1 MGIVLFRVDERLIHG
16 QVVVGWGNHLR
27 SRLYVVF
34 DDELAES
41 GWEQD
46 LYRLALPS
54 SAEARFHRLSEA
66 RRVLAALRDDPARSV
81 VLFRCLAAATAVEP
95 GAWDEGDVLNLGGL
109 HHKPGARSV
118 RTYLHLDGAD
128 EEAIRTLAARGVRV
142 FGRDL
147 PSSSLVP
154 EGELLER

>member
-27 SRLYVVF
+27 SRRYVVL
-34 DDELAES
+34 DDELAAS

-46 LYRLALPS
+46 LYRLALPAG
-54 SAEARFHRLSEA
+54 AEARFHTLA
-66 RRVLAALRDDPARSV
+66 DAPAVLAALREERARSV
-81 VLFRCLAAATAVEP
+81 VLFRTLRAASSVDP
-95 GAWDEGDVLNLGGL
+95 GVWSEGDVVNLGGL

-118 RTYLHLDGAD
+118 CSYLHLDDAD
-128 EEAIRTLAARGVRV
+128 EEAIERLAARGVRV

-147 PSSSLVP
+147 PSSAVVTQ
-154 EGELLER
+154 GELLGR